1 MKSSSPEIHPL
12 YLQEIREIDLS
23 KTSLS
28 LLEKNKK
35 KTEMEC
41 RIRGGGGAAF
51 YLMTQEKKKKQ
62 IIIKK
67 NT

>member
-35 KTEMEC
+35 RLKRNVVLE
-41 RIRGGGGAAF
+41 GGGEAF
-51 YLMTQEKKKKQ
+51 YLMTQEKKRKQ
-62 IIIKK
+62 I
-67 NT
+67 NNN

>member
-35 KTEMEC
+35 
-41 RIRGGGGAAF
+41 RLIRNVELEGGG
-51 YLMTQEKKKKQ
+51 QRS
-62 IIIKK
+62 I
-67 NT
+67 